1 MDRTVAFIGL
11 GTMGHPMALNVMKG
25 GFALRAFDIVPSA
38 VDALT
43 AAGATPAGSPAEAAR
58 GADIVITMLPNS
70 SHVDEAVFGANGV
83 AEGIAPDA
91 LYIDMSTIA
100 PAMTDSLARRLA
112 ERRVR
117 MVDAPVGRQQQH
129 AVQGKLLIMIGGE
142 ASDVERARPVL
153 ERMGDT
159 IVHCGPIG
167 AGSRMKIVNN
177 FMSITLNATTAEAL
191 TLAEASGLDVEV
203 ARNVMLGT
211 VAGTGHM
218 GTTYP
223 AKVLKGDLAPG
234 FMVDLALKDLR
245 LAIEL
250 GESLGL
256 SLENGR
262 TAERAYVEAARG
274 GHGRHDWTALY
285 AHARQKL
292 EAQDAQPCASPH

>member
-1 MDRTVAFIGL
+1 
-11 GTMGHPMALNVMKG
+11 
-25 GFALRAFDIVPSA
+25 
-38 VDALT
+38 
-43 AAGATPAGSPAEAAR
+43 
-58 GADIVITMLPNS
+58 MLPNS
-70 SHVDEAVFGANGV
+70 SHVDEAVFGEAGI
-83 AEGIAPDA
+83 AEGIGPDA

-112 ERRVR
+112 ERSIR

-129 AVQGKLLIMIGGE
+129 AIEGKLLIMVGGE
-142 ASDVERARPVL
+142 AADVERARPVL

-159 IVHCGPIG
+159 IIHCGPVG

-177 FMSITLNATTAEAL
+177 FMSITLNAITAEAL
-191 TLAEASGLDVEV
+191 TLAEASGLDVEL
-203 ARNVMLGT
+203 ARKVMLGT

-250 GESLGL
+250 GQSLGL
-256 SLENGR
+256 AVETGR
-262 TAERAYVEAARG
+262 TAERAYAAAAQA

-285 AHARQKL
+285 AHAREKIG
-292 EAQDAQPCASPH
+292 S

>member
-1 MDRTVAFIGL
+1 VDRTVAFVGL
-11 GTMGHPMALNVMKG
+11 GTMGRPMALNLLKG
-25 GFALRAFDIVPSA
+25 GYALRAFDIAPSA
-38 VDALT
+38 VEALA

-83 AEGIAPDA
+83 AEGIGRDA

-112 ERRVR
+112 ERGVR
-117 MVDAPVGRQQQH
+117 MIDAPVGRQQQH
-129 AVQGKLLIMIGGE
+129 AVQGKLLIMVGGE

-159 IVHCGPIG
+159 IVHCGPVG
-167 AGSRMKIVNN
+167 AGSRMKLVNN

-203 ARNVMLGT
+203 ARKVMLGT
-211 VAGTGHM
+211 AAGAGHL

-234 FMVDLALKDLR
+234 FTVDLALKDLR

-256 SLENGR
+256 SLETGR
-262 TAERAYVEAARG
+262 TAERAYVEATRA

-285 AHARQKL
+285 AYARKKL
-292 EAQDAQPCASPH
+292 EEDAQPCASPH